1 MNTGT
6 DLDKRLNVITS
17 AVYLLFEKD
26 IVVYVGESGN
36 PLSRI
41 GTHIKQKVFTSY
53 RILKCHPD
61 RRRYWEKVL
70 ILKYQPRYN
79 KTHKKISSFAY
90 SKKGLKRTLSDKYP
104 IKPVTTCLGAYTYH
118 DTANTWMSTSM
129 CATGGIGTTSATIGG
144 ERNGLYLD
152 SMRFNSM
159 DTMTTSGQYTVS
171 TVEKSL
177 AKVSKNKSKN
187 NQKKSAVN

>member
-17 AVYLLFEKD
+17 AVYLLFEED
-26 IVVYVGESGN
+26 IGVYVGESGN

-41 GTHIKQKVFTSY
+41 GTHVKKKVFTSY

-79 KTHKKISSFAY
+79 KTHKKKWTPDNPVISPRS
-90 SKKGLKRTLSDKYP
+90 SDHP
-104 IKPVTTCLGAYTYH
+104 INPYINSVAVGAYTYH
-118 DTANTWMSTSM
+118 DTANTWMSPSFSACTTS
-129 CATGGIGTTSATIGG
+129 GIGTTSATIG
-144 ERNGLYLD
+144 NSIMLD

-159 DTMTTSGQYTVS
+159 ETMTTSGQYTVS

>member
-17 AVYLLFEKD
+17 AVYLLFEED

-41 GTHIKQKVFTSY
+41 GTHVKKKVFTSY

-79 KTHKKISSFAY
+79 KTHKKKWTPDNPVISPRS
-90 SKKGLKRTLSDKYP
+90 SDHP
-104 IKPVTTCLGAYTYH
+104 INPYINSVAVGAYTYH

-129 CATGGIGTTSATIGG
+129 CSTSGIGTTSATIGG
-144 ERNGLYLD
+144 ERKGLYLD

>member
-17 AVYLLFEKD
+17 AVYLLFEED

-79 KTHKKISSFAY
+79 KTHKKKWTPDNPVISPRS
-90 SKKGLKRTLSDKYP
+90 SDHP
-104 IKPVTTCLGAYTYH
+104 INPYINSVAVGAYTYH

-129 CATGGIGTTSATIGG
+129 CATGGIGTTSATIG
-144 ERNGLYLD
+144 NSIMLD

-159 DTMTTSGQYTVS
+159 ETMTTSASGQYTVS

>member
-17 AVYLLFEKD
+17 AVYLLFEND
-26 IVVYVGESGN
+26 IVVYVGESSN

-41 GTHIKQKVFTSY
+41 GTHIRQKVFTSY

-79 KTHKKISSFAY
+79 KTHKKKWTKDNLVISPRS
-90 SKKGLKRTLSDKYP
+90 SKHP
-104 IKPVTTCLGAYTYH
+104 IKRYNTTGLGGAYTTYH

-129 CATGGIGTTSATIGG
+129 CSTSGIGTTSATIGG

>member
-17 AVYLLFEKD
+17 AVYLLFEED

-41 GTHIKQKVFTSY
+41 GTHVKKKVFTSY

-79 KTHKKISSFAY
+79 KTHKKKWTKDNLVISPRS
-90 SKKGLKRTLSDKYP
+90 SKHP
-104 IKPVTTCLGAYTYH
+104 INPYINSVAVGAYTYH
-118 DTANTWMSTSM
+118 DTANTWMSPSFSACTTS
-129 CATGGIGTTSATIGG
+129 GIGTTSATIG
-144 ERNGLYLD
+144 NSIMLD

-159 DTMTTSGQYTVS
+159 ETMTTSGQYTVS

>member
-1 MNTGT
+1 M
-6 DLDKRLNVITS
+6 
-17 AVYLLFEKD
+17 
-26 IVVYVGESGN
+26 
-36 PLSRI
+36 
-41 GTHIKQKVFTSY
+41 
-53 RILKCHPD
+53 C
-61 RRRYWEKVL
+61 
-70 ILKYQPRYN
+70 
-79 KTHKKISSFAY
+79 
-90 SKKGLKRTLSDKYP
+90 
-104 IKPVTTCLGAYTYH
+104 
-118 DTANTWMSTSM
+118 STS
-129 CATGGIGTTSATIGG
+129 GIGTTSATIGG

>member
-17 AVYLLFEKD
+17 AVYLLFEED

-41 GTHIKQKVFTSY
+41 GTHVKKKVFTSY

-79 KTHKKISSFAY
+79 KTHKKKWTPDNPVISPRS
-90 SKKGLKRTLSDKYP
+90 SDHP
-104 IKPVTTCLGAYTYH
+104 IKPYIISVAVGAYTYH

-129 CATGGIGTTSATIGG
+129 CSTSGIGTTSATIGG
-144 ERNGLYLD
+144 ERKGLYLD

>member
-1 MNTGT
+1 MNTGH
-6 DLDKRLNVITS
+6 DLDKRLDVIMS

-41 GTHIKQKVFTSY
+41 GTHIRQKVFTSY

-90 SKKGLKRTLSDKYP
+90 SKKGTLSDKYP
-104 IKPVTTCLGAYTYH
+104 IAPVNYLGAYTYH
-118 DTANTWMSTSM
+118 DTANTWMSPSFSACTTS
-129 CATGGIGTTSATIGG
+129 GIGTTSATIG
-144 ERNGLYLD
+144 NSIMLD

-159 DTMTTSGQYTVS
+159 DTMTTNVL
-171 TVEKSL
+171 V
-177 AKVSKNKSKN
+177 
-187 NQKKSAVN
+187 KKLPGESRTT

>member
-17 AVYLLFEKD
+17 AVYLLFEND
-26 IVVYVGESGN
+26 IVVYVGESSN

-41 GTHIKQKVFTSY
+41 GTHIRQKVFTSY

-79 KTHKKISSFAY
+79 KTHKKKWIKDNLVISPRS
-90 SKKGLKRTLSDKYP
+90 SKYP
-104 IKPVTTCLGAYTYH
+104 IKRYNTTGLGAYTYH

-129 CATGGIGTTSATIGG
+129 CSTSGIGTTSATIG
-144 ERNGLYLD
+144 NSIMLD

-159 DTMTTSGQYTVS
+159 ETMTTSASGQYTVS

>member
-1 MNTGT
+1 MNTGH
-6 DLDKRLNVITS
+6 DLDKRLNVIES

-79 KTHKKISSFAY
+79 KTYKKKWTKDNVINFP
-90 SKKGLKRTLSDKYP
+90 LSDKYP
-104 IKPVTTCLGAYTYH
+104 IKTSCTTSIGAYVAGSH
-118 DTANTWMSTSM
+118 ISNNPWVSTST
-129 CATGGIGTTSATIGG
+129 CASSHGIGTTSATLDYGDIYIDGDDYNTLRFMSASGG
-144 ERNGLYLD
+144 FTIRP
-152 SMRFNSM
+152 
-159 DTMTTSGQYTVS
+159 
-171 TVEKSL
+171 K
-177 AKVSKNKSKN
+177 KKPSKNNKGKN